1 MNFEIGQIFEGEY
14 PPEAAI
20 WCNENGDR
28 WIEEIE
34 PTTEGVRRF
43 QIVKAPDPT
52 PEEIEAKRLAEAK
65 AKRAEEVNALT
76 VEVDGMTFDGN
87 EEAQSRMTR
96 ALEVAK
102 ITGMESTV
110 WVLADNTVA
119 EVTVTQMQRA
129 LTKAML
135 AMCELW
141 VKPYADTPTTLEE
154 KHELK

>member
-1 MNFEIGQIFEGEY
+1 MNYEIGQTFDRFSDDVAEWSRNNDAALIFNAEKQVYEIV
-14 PPEAAI
+14 P
-20 WCNENGDR
+20 NEKS
-28 WIEEIE
+28 EEE
-34 PTTEGVRRF
+34 
-43 QIVKAPDPT
+43 KA
-52 PEEIEAKRLAEAK
+52 AEALIR
-65 AKRAEEVNALT
+65 AKIERAAAVDALT

-135 AMCELW
+135 AMGELW

-154 KHELK
+154 KHERK